1 MSFYSRYSR
10 VKLLLGDGEEAGDH
24 EVEGG
29 EGDQGEQAAPPVQ
42 DH

>member
-1 MSFYSRYSR
+1 
-10 VKLLLGDGEEAGDH
+10 VNLLNLLLGDGEEAGDH

-29 EGDQGEQAAPPVQ
+29 EGDQGEEAAPPVQ